1 MNRNPKNYPK
11 GLPDNN
17 RVRVVKNQSGEKNLQ
32 ILGEG
37 GKWIACYSHR
47 NISSELALFSKNIE
61 IPEDH
66 IIILFGIGLGNH
78 LKEILQKIDQTVIVV
93 ERDED
98 VFRAALTIDGM
109 SDVLNDPN
117 IFLVIGED
125 VEESL
130 NEISRIQLQFGL
142 RDIFLVKHPPS
153 IRAFPSFYH
162 PTIERLEVAKRTRI
176 GNHLKYEKFE
186 REELHI
192 LLINSQYLMMGELVN
207 AIGVLGHELKTLVI
221 EREAEIG
228 QHDFVEKLLRVLIE
242 FKPDFVL
249 TVNHLGFDREGIVT
263 DLLTTLEIPFAS
275 WYVDSPM
282 LIIKHYE
289 RNLSPYCSIF
299 LWDQDYI
306 KDIQTLGFDKV
317 HYLPLATDPDIFKPI
332 EPRKNP
338 LLSQANAVS
347 FVGNSMTNKIQKR
360 KERLGITDEHKSLIE
375 QLGRAY
381 AQCNSRNVGDVLDQ
395 DPYKGDPLV
404 QKMQNNKRVDF
415 ETLIMWQA
423 TQIYRLKYIQMLESL
438 NPTIR
443 GDDGWKKLLNGSFQL
458 GPELAYYYDLNYFY
472 NVSKINFNITS
483 TQMRNAVN
491 QRVFDVPASGGFL
504 LTDYKNQLEAL
515 MKVGEEVV
523 CYRDSEE
530 IPELIKFYLKHDT
543 LREKI
548 ARQGRKRVLKEH
560 TYVHRLEELCLYM
573 KRHFEGED

>member
-11 GLPDNN
+11 DPPDDK
-17 RVRVVKNQSGEKNLQ
+17 RVRVIKNPSGEKNLQ
-32 ILGEG
+32 VLGEG
-37 GKWIACYSHR
+37 GKWITCYSHR

-61 IPEDH
+61 IPEEN
-66 IIILFGIGLGNH
+66 IVILLGIGLGYH
-78 LKEILQKIDQTVIVV
+78 LKEILKKTGQPVVVV

-98 VFRAALTIDGM
+98 VFKVALTIDGM

-117 IFLVIGED
+117 IFLVIGKD
-125 VEESL
+125 VENSL

-142 RDIFLVKHPPS
+142 RDMFLVKHPPS
-153 IRAFPSFYH
+153 IRSFPSFYH
-162 PTIERLEVAKRTRI
+162 PIIERLEVAKKTRI
-176 GNHLKYEKFE
+176 GNKLKYEKFE
-186 REELHI
+186 RERLHI

-207 AIGVLGHELKTLVI
+207 AIHILGHKLRTVI
-221 EREAEIG
+221 VEREAEVARN
-228 QHDFVEKLLRVLIE
+228 DFIEEFLKILIE

-249 TVNHLGFDREGIVT
+249 TINHLGFDREGIVT
-263 DLLTTLEIPFAS
+263 DLLTTLKIPFAS

-289 RNLSPYCSIF
+289 RNLSPYCTLF
-299 LWDQDYI
+299 LWDEDYI
-306 KDIQTLGFDKV
+306 SDMRALGFDKV
-317 HYLPLATDPDIFKPI
+317 HYLPLAADPHTFRPI
-332 EPRKNP
+332 DPKKNP

-360 KERLGITDEHKSLIE
+360 MERLEITDEHKRFIE
-375 QLGRAY
+375 ELARAY
-381 AQCNSRNVGDVLDQ
+381 AQCNSRNVGDILNQ
-395 DPYKGDPLV
+395 EPYRKHRLV
-404 QKMQNNKRVDF
+404 QKMQNDRRVDF

-423 TQIYRLKYIQMLESL
+423 TQIYRLQYVQMLESFH
-438 NPTIR
+438 PTIR
-443 GDDGWKKLLNGSFQL
+443 GDDGWHKLLNGSFQV
-458 GPELAYYYDLNYFY
+458 GPELSYYHDLNYFY

-504 LTDYKNQLEAL
+504 LTDYKKQLEAL

-548 ARQGRKRVLKEH
+548 AQKGRKRVLKEH
-560 TYVHRLEELCLYM
+560 TYMHRLQELCSYM
-573 KRHFEGED
+573 KRHFA